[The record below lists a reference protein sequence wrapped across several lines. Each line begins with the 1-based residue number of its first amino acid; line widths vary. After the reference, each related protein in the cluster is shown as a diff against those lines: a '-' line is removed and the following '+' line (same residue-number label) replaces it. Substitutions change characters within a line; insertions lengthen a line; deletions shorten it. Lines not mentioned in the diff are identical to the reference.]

1 MKIIE
6 TERLFLR
13 HLSADDAEFILEL
26 VNEPGWIK
34 NIGNKGIRTKDDAL
48 AYIINGP
55 VAAYAKYGFGLWLVA
70 RKESEVSIGIC
81 GLIKRDS
88 LEDVDIGFAFLE
100 RFWSKGY
107 AVESALAVMNYG
119 QNTLGLNRIVAITIS
134 DNLGS
139 IKVLEK
145 IGLRFEKM
153 IMMPE
158 DTEKIKLFAWNKQ
171 SKTSIAELFR

>member
-26 VNEPGWIK
+26 INEPGWIQ
-34 NIGNKGIRTKDDAL
+34 NIGDRGIRTKDAAI
-48 AYIINGP
+48 AYILNGP
-55 VAAYAKYGFGLWLVA
+55 VAAYEKFGFGLWLVGL
-70 RKESEVSIGIC
+70 KESEVSIGIC

-88 LEDVDIGFAFLE
+88 LEDIDIGFAFLE

-107 AVESALAVMNYG
+107 AVESARAVMDYG
-119 QNTLGLNRIVAITIS
+119 QNTLGLNRIVAITVS
-134 DNLGS
+134 DNLDS

-145 IGLRFEKM
+145 IGMRFEKM
-153 IMMPE
+153 IKMPE
-158 DTEKIKLFAWNKQ
+158 DTEKIKLFAWNK
-171 SKTSIAELFR
+171 